1 MIPSIAFSIPD
12 IAAQATLQLKAADT
26 GDDIACITSDVN
38 NGKTVDQSAVSYVAV
53 GIAGAALVATGFSA
67 LSAAVASGG
76 TGGSGTLSPSFSE
89 TVGWFQG
96 MAMNGMLSVNYPP
109 VYRSFA
115 KNFAFST
122 GLVPWAA
129 VQTSIDNFRARTGGN
144 LTDDSVQF
152 LQNATLAFG
161 DGSTSSVVSRAI
173 RSLLSRD
180 ISTNVNTSS
189 TAASS
194 SSGSSLQTTVSGIQA
209 YAEQLSVPQANTF
222 MTVLLV
228 VAIAIAA
235 IIVGILLFK
244 LILEIWAMFGS
255 FPEGLTGFRTHYWRT
270 MARTIVSLILIF
282 YGSYLP
288 RFLCRLTRLLH
299 HSH

>member
-1 MIPSIAFSIPD
+1 M
-12 IAAQATLQLKAADT
+12 
-26 GDDIACITSDVN
+26 N
-38 NGKTVDQSAVSYVAV
+38 NGKTVDIPAVSYVAV

-67 LSAAVASGG
+67 LSAAVANGG
-76 TGGSGTLSPSFSE
+76 SGGSGTLSPSFSE

-122 GLVPWAA
+122 GLVPWTT
-129 VQTSIDNFRARTGGN
+129 VQNSIDNFRARTGGN
-144 LTDDSVQF
+144 LTGDSVPF
-152 LQNATLAFG
+152 LKNATLAFG
-161 DGSTSSVVSRAI
+161 DGSKSSVATRALA
-173 RSLLSRD
+173 SLLYRG
-180 ISTNVNTSS
+180 ISTDVNSS
-189 TAASS
+189 SSAGSS
-194 SSGSSLQTTVSGIQA
+194 SSGSSLQTTVSGIEA

-244 LILEIWAMFGS
+244 LVLELWATFGTL
-255 FPEGLTGFRTHYWRT
+255 PQGLAGFRTHYWRT
-270 MARTIVSLILIF
+270 MARTIVNLILIF
-282 YGSYLP
+282 YG
-288 RFLCRLTRLLH
+288 
-299 HSH
+299 

>member
-1 MIPSIAFSIPD
+1 LIPSIAFSVPD
-12 IAAQATLQLKAADT
+12 IAAQATLQLKALDS

-38 NGKTVDQSAVSYVAV
+38 NGKTVDVPAVSYVAV
-53 GIAGAALVATGFSA
+53 GIAGAALLATGFSA
-67 LSAAVASGG
+67 ISAAVANGGSGG
-76 TGGSGTLSPSFSE
+76 TGTMSPSFSE

-122 GLVPWAA
+122 GLVPWTG
-129 VQTSIDNFRARTGGN
+129 VQSGIDSFRAKTGGN
-144 LTDDSVQF
+144 LTGDSVPF
-152 LQNATLAFG
+152 LKNATLAFG
-161 DGSTSSVVSRAI
+161 DGSKSSVAVRALVN
-173 RSLLSRD
+173 LLSRD
-180 ISTNVNTSS
+180 ININADTSS
-189 TAASS
+189 TSGSS
-194 SSGSSLQTTVSGIQA
+194 GSGSSLQTTVSGIEA
-209 YAEQLSVPQANTF
+209 YAEQLSVPQSNTF

-244 LILEIWAMFGS
+244 LILELWALLGS
-255 FPEGLTGFRTHYWRT
+255 FPKGLEGFRTHYWRT

-282 YGSYLP
+282 YG
-288 RFLCRLTRLLH
+288 
-299 HSH
+299 

>member
-1 MIPSIAFSIPD
+1 MKSP
-12 IAAQATLQLKAADT
+12 DT
-26 GDDIACITSDVN
+26 GNDIACITSDVS
-38 NGKTVDQSAVSYVAV
+38 NGKTVDLPVVSYVAV
-53 GIAGAALVATGFSA
+53 GIAGAALVATSFSA

-76 TGGSGTLSPSFSE
+76 TGGTGTLSPSFSE

-96 MAMNGMLSVNYPP
+96 MAMNGMMSVNYPP

-122 GLVPWAA
+122 GLVPWTA
-129 VQTSIDNFRARTGGN
+129 VQTSIDNFRAKTGGN

-161 DGSTSSVVSRAI
+161 DGSGSSVVSRAL
-173 RSLLSRD
+173 SKLLYRD
-180 ISTNVNTSS
+180 ITTDVNSS
-189 TAASS
+189 ATAGSS
-194 SSGSSLQTTVSGIQA
+194 SSGSSLQTTVSGIEA
-209 YAEQLSVPQANTF
+209 YAEQLTVPQANTF

-228 VAIAIAA
+228 VAIVIAA

-244 LILEIWAMFGS
+244 LILEIWALFGS
-255 FPEGLTGFRTHYWRT
+255 FPEGLKGFRTHYWGT

-282 YGSYLP
+282 YGPLHS
-288 RFLCRLTRLLH
+288 LCC
-299 HSH
+299 SF

>member
-1 MIPSIAFSIPD
+1 MS
-12 IAAQATLQLKAADT
+12 ADT
-26 GDDIACITSDVN
+26 GEDVACITSDVS
-38 NGKTVDQSAVSYVAV
+38 NGKTVDIPAVSYVAV
-53 GIAGAALVATGFSA
+53 GIAGAALVATGFSS
-67 LSAAVASGG
+67 LSAAVANGG
-76 TGGSGTLSPSFSE
+76 SGGSGTLSPSFSE

-122 GLVPWAA
+122 GLVPWTT
-129 VQTSIDNFRARTGGN
+129 VQNSIDNFRAKTGGN
-144 LTDDSVQF
+144 LTGDSVPF
-152 LQNATLAFG
+152 LKNATLAFG
-161 DGSTSSVVSRAI
+161 DGSSSVATRALA
-173 RSLLSRD
+173 SLLSRGV
-180 ISTNVNTSS
+180 STDANTSS
-189 TAASS
+189 AGASS
-194 SSGSSLQTTVSGIQA
+194 NSGSSLQTTVSGIEA

-244 LILEIWAMFGS
+244 LILELW
-255 FPEGLTGFRTHYWRT
+255 GLLGTLPKGLEGFRTHYWRT

-282 YGSYLP
+282 YG
-288 RFLCRLTRLLH
+288 
-299 HSH
+299 